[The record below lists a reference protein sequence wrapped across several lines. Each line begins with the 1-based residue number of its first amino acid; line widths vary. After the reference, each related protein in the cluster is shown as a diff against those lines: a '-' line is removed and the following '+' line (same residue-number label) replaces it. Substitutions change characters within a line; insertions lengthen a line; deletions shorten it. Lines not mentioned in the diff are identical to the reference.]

1 MKHPL
6 PPITTLLIGFLLV
19 TTGMVLAWL
28 LFLRILPSTFF
39 LNFLSYTTS
48 VAGVFLGLVGSAM
61 YVRLNKKN
69 TDK

>member
-1 MKHPL
+1 
-6 PPITTLLIGFLLV
+6 
-19 TTGMVLAWL
+19 MVLAWL

-61 YVRLNKKN
+61 YVRLNKKE
-69 TDK
+69 